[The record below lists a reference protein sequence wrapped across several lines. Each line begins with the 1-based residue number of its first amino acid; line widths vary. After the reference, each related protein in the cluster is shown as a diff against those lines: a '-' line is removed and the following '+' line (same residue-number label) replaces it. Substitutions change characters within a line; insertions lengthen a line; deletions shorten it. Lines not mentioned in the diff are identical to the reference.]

1 MPSNEEKEAIKLRLK
16 ALFDTIYEEAINNPA
31 FFTRLQEILLSPEA
45 KLSLLTKPSSTVSS
59 RLNLLEVLHQDGDI
73 VLRNTLETYT
83 NNDLAKLCSQEGIR
97 KLKDAKSL
105 DRSALIDLLVE
116 TAISR
121 LKQGESFIKRS

>member
-16 ALFDTIYEEAINNPA
+16 ALFDVVYEEAINNPG

-45 KLSLLTKPSSTVSS
+45 KLSLLTKSSSTP
-59 RLNLLEVLHQDGDI
+59 RPKLNLLEVLHQDGDT

-83 NNDLAKLCSQEGIR
+83 NNDLAKLCSQEGVR

-105 DRSALIDLLVE
+105 DRAALINLLIE

-121 LKQGESFIKRS
+121 LKQGESFVKRS